1 MKKLEP
7 ASVIKWRR
15 AVAIAL
21 PALMPLAM
29 RAVFLGTINTFG
41 RRRGYQAGFALYWA
55 ACWAGAAATIGPG
68 PLVSMFRRSP
78 RSLPAPRALSIAVL
92 AFPAVGAVFT
102 EFVPNLRRAGTKATV
117 ASVGIGLTNALAEE
131 AFWRAVPVA
140 LFPDDPVRGWL
151 WPAAG
156 FTAWH
161 LVALRA
167 AGTGAGRA
175 SRLIFGA
182 GLIGLGYGWVAFHT
196 RSVVP
201 TVGPHAI
208 TDASG
213 VRVVKSMWLE
223 A

>member
-1 MKKLEP
+1 MKKLDP
-7 ASVIKWRR
+7 AIVMKWRR
-15 AVAIAL
+15 AAAMAL
-21 PALMPLAM
+21 PAVMPPAM
-29 RAVFLGTINTFG
+29 NAVFLATTKTFG

-55 ACWAGAAATIGPG
+55 ACWAGAVATVGPG
-68 PLVSMFRRSP
+68 PLVRMFRHSP
-78 RSLPAPRALSIAVL
+78 LSLPAPRALSIAVL

-102 EFVPNLRRAGTKATV
+102 EFVPNYRRAGTKVTA

-131 AFWRAVPVA
+131 AFWRALPVA
-140 LFPDDPVRGWL
+140 LFPDDPVRGWI

-161 LVALRA
+161 LVPLRA

-175 SRLIFGA
+175 TRLIFGA
-182 GLIGLGYGWVAFHT
+182 GLIGLGYGWVAFKT

-213 VRVVKSMWLE
+213 VRVVKTMWLE
-223 A
+223 G